1 MGSTELLP
9 QEGNIAVVNLLEISL
24 LEQYPFLSSLQAQV
38 RVRGTHAFALTP
50 RHLLWTDKLA
60 RGRPTQE
67 VQETV
72 HSFGGA

>member
-1 MGSTELLP
+1 MESTELLP
-9 QEGNIAVVNLLEISL
+9 QEGDIVVVNLLEISL

-38 RVRGTHAFALTP
+38 RVRGTHAFALTL
-50 RHLLWTDKLA
+50 RYLLWTDEPA